1 MQLWNPVAKP
11 ALHKASKPF
20 WGCSLVFNVH
30 LDPLFFFFKFKV
42 AVNATMYFEKFAKH
56 NWQLMRFEWHGTFW
70 LDLDSLSTDYPNSFA
85 TYWVSR
91 SVKEVSN
98 WPYGAF
104 LLGLS
109 SLIRDHNLLK
119 CDEFYLQKKN
129 PQKLGKLFFFLKV
142 NLQQK
147 NSFMWPGCK

>member
-1 MQLWNPVAKP
+1 
-11 ALHKASKPF
+11 
-20 WGCSLVFNVH
+20 
-30 LDPLFFFFKFKV
+30 
-42 AVNATMYFEKFAKH
+42 MYFENFAKH
-56 NWQLMRFEWHGTFW
+56 NWPFMRFEWHGTFW
-70 LDLDSLSTDYPNSFA
+70 LDLNSLSTDNPNSFA
-85 TYWVSR
+85 TYWVSQ

-119 CDEFYLQKKN
+119 CDEFHLQKKILKN
-129 PQKLGKLFFFLKV
+129 LANWFLKKKV